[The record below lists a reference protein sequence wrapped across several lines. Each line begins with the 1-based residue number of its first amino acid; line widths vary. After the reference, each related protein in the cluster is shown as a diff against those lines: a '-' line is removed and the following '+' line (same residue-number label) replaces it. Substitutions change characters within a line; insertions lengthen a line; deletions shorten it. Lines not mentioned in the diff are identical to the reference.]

1 MSTRSDMIAV
11 GTPIQDLDT
20 PSVLIDLDR
29 LEANIARAAT
39 FASDHRVSLR
49 PHCKT
54 HKVAEIA
61 RMQLAAGAVGLT
73 VAKLGEAEAMAD
85 HGFGDIFIAN
95 QVVGAI
101 KVRRAVAL
109 ARRVRLSIG
118 IDHIDQAVALGAA
131 FRADRSVLPV
141 HIEIDTG
148 QRRAGVPAGAPA
160 VDLAK
165 AVGRIDGLRLDG
177 IFTHQGHD
185 YQVPSSDEITA
196 VTLTAQDAMVATAGN
211 IRAEFGI
218 GCRVSIGS
226 TPSLIDGALRDGVD
240 ELRVG
245 AYVYLDA
252 SMANVVG
259 HYDWCALT
267 VLSTVVNRPTS
278 SRVVLD
284 AGGRA
289 LSRDRRGAGTVLET
303 PGYGHVV
310 EYPELMIDRL
320 SDEHAVIDNADSDI
334 AIGEKVRIIPNHAG
348 GVSNLFDHVFAVRS
362 GAVEDVWRVTARG
375 RNQ

>member
-1 MSTRSDMIAV
+1 VSVVGRSVA
-11 GTPIQDLDT
+11 DLDT
-20 PSVLIDLDR
+20 PAVLVDLDR
-29 LEANIARAAT
+29 LEANIARAAS
-39 FASDHRVSLR
+39 FAREHGVSLR

-54 HKVAEIA
+54 HKVPEIA
-61 RMQLAAGAVGLT
+61 RMQLASGAVGLT
-73 VAKLGEAEAMAD
+73 VAKLGEAEVMAD
-85 HGFGDIFIAN
+85 HGFDDVFVAN

-101 KVRRAVAL
+101 KVGRAVAL
-109 ARRVRLSIG
+109 ARRVGLSVG
-118 IDHIDQAVALGAA
+118 LDHIDQAVALGAA
-131 FRADRSVLPV
+131 FRAERSELPV
-141 HIEIDTG
+141 LIEIDTG
-148 QRRAGVPAGAPA
+148 QRRAGVQPGVPA

-165 AVGRIDGLRLDG
+165 AVGRIDGLRLEG
-177 IFTHQGHD
+177 VFTHQGHD
-185 YQVPSSDEITA
+185 YLVASRDDIRA
-196 VTLTAQDAMVATAGN
+196 VALTAQDAMVATAEA
-211 IRAEFGI
+211 IRAELGI

-226 TPSLIDGALRDGVD
+226 TPSLLDGGLRDGID

-267 VLSTVVNRPTS
+267 VLSTVVSRPTS

-289 LSRDRRGAGTVLET
+289 LSRDQRGEGTLLET

-310 EYPELMIDRL
+310 EHPELVIDRL
-320 SDEHAVIDNADSDI
+320 SDEHAVIDDADVDI

-348 GVSNLFDHVFAVRS
+348 GVSNLFDHVFAVRA
-362 GAVEDVWRVTARG
+362 GVVEDVWRVSARG
-375 RNQ
+375 RSQ